1 MTFLMILS
9 VILLSKLMM
18 LLSTVGDMLGTKL
31 VGYLLKICGCVNNEG
46 KTT

>member
-1 MTFLMILS
+1 
-9 VILLSKLMM
+9 MM
-18 LLSTVGDMLGTKL
+18 LLSTLSVGDMLGKKL

>member
-1 MTFLMILS
+1 MPLS
-9 VILLSKLMM
+9 IQPLIDS
-18 LLSTVGDMLGTKL
+18 VGVMLGTKL